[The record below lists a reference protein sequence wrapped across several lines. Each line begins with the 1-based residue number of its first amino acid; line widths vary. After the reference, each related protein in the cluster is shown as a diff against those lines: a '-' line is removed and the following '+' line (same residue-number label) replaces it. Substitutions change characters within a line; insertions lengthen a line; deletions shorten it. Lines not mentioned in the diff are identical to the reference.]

1 MAWDSKKTTVGIT
14 IISTGHSGADC
25 GLSYNSFEYLRLYVL
40 IGDEYFLHIARLLEK
55 NTKQTMDYD
64 GTLGYAYRGLQTEAL
79 RLVTRW
85 GDGVNLWL
93 PWVTASA
100 LDPLFKI
107 RDAYGDMDIERI
119 GTESL
124 STLRRKGVNYML
136 HIRE

>member
-1 MAWDSKKTTVGIT
+1 M
-14 IISTGHSGADC
+14 
-25 GLSYNSFEYLRLYVL
+25 

-100 LDPLFKI
+100 LDP
-107 RDAYGDMDIERI
+107 I

-124 STLRRKGVNYML
+124 STLRQKDAVYAAHQGIIY
-136 HIRE
+136 

>member
-1 MAWDSKKTTVGIT
+1 M
-14 IISTGHSGADC
+14 
-25 GLSYNSFEYLRLYVL
+25 RLYVL
-40 IGDEYFLHIARLLEK
+40 TGDEYFLHIARLLEK

-124 STLRRKGVNYML
+124 STLRQKDAVYATHQGIIY
-136 HIRE
+136 

>member
-1 MAWDSKKTTVGIT
+1 M
-14 IISTGHSGADC
+14 
-25 GLSYNSFEYLRLYVL
+25 RLYVL
-40 IGDEYFLHIARLLEK
+40 TGDEYFLHIARLLEK

-124 STLRRKGVNYML
+124 STLRQKDAVTQGNHKLTPSPQRVTNLKASVCNP
-136 HIRE
+136 R

>member
-1 MAWDSKKTTVGIT
+1 M
-14 IISTGHSGADC
+14 
-25 GLSYNSFEYLRLYVL
+25 L
-40 IGDEYFLHIARLLEK
+40 IE
-55 NTKQTMDYD
+55 
-64 GTLGYAYRGLQTEAL
+64 EAL

-124 STLRRKGVNYML
+124 STLRQKDAVYAAHQGIIY
-136 HIRE
+136 